1 MNPSSV
7 WASEDYHNQGY
18 AVEGDFGNESNYYA
32 NSEMFDGGYEEGN
45 LANSYS
51 EGYSYPQVGDAR
63 GTMTTGNYE
72 EPLPEGWVQYW
83 TTEGWPYFYHAA
95 TDSSSWERPTE
106 HTLEQN
112 LSNAAETSPYN
123 VNHANVNSSSKS
135 DESQHSMTLTYSLS
149 PHIPNNTHSVL
160 NQNAAHS
167 HTANEDPF
175 TPPPSNLL
183 DLNMDEIYQED
194 TPNQGAQSGAFS
206 RGIPGMVSSF
216 PTAVTAEQFFSPM
229 PEFSEHI
236 PLSPEEPLLD
246 FESSDV
252 PDIGE
257 DLMNAPNNW
266 TESGETS
273 PVFVSPGYDHAVSSG
288 NKEVFSGN
296 NSRYHID
303 VDLPVR
309 NCVLFLSLQRSNA
322 IFSAFNPI
330 DMQTVIRYCCTQ
342 CDFNCHF
349 CIGAFTICGA
359 GWASSR

>member
-7 WASEDYHNQGY
+7 CAGEDYHNQGY

-32 NSEMFDGGYEEGN
+32 NSEMFDGGYEEDN
-45 LANSYS
+45 MANSYS

-63 GTMTTGNYE
+63 DTMTTGNYE

-83 TTEGWPYFYHAA
+83 TAEGWPYFYHAA
-95 TDSSSWERPTE
+95 TDASSWERPTE
-106 HTLEQN
+106 YTPEQN
-112 LSNAAETSPYN
+112 LFNATEASPYN
-123 VNHANVNSSSKS
+123 VNAGEGSTYNAHHTNVDSSSKS
-135 DESQHSMTLTYSLS
+135 NESPHSMTLTYSHS
-149 PHIPNNTHSVL
+149 PLPNNTHSVL

-194 TPNQGAQSGAFS
+194 TPTEGAQSGAFS
-206 RGIPGMVSSF
+206 RGIPGLVSSF

-246 FESSDV
+246 FETSDAQ
-252 PDIGE
+252 DMDQELI
-257 DLMNAPNNW
+257 NASNHR
-266 TESGETS
+266 TESGVTADVYA
-273 PVFVSPGYDHAVSSG
+273 PPGYGHTANSG

-296 NSRYHID
+296 NSRYHIN
-303 VDLPVR
+303 VDLQVS
-309 NCVLFLSLQRSNA
+309 NCGIFLLIVSLSAPSHPSNQS
-322 IFSAFNPI
+322 F
-330 DMQTVIRYCCTQ
+330 
-342 CDFNCHF
+342 
-349 CIGAFTICGA
+349 
-359 GWASSR
+359 